1 MTRNEKLDNILYSL
15 LAIYFKESKGESI
28 NKSITMDFINER
40 SFDSELVGWE
50 MKSLKDE
57 LINEGLVIENND
69 ELRITPKGEKF
80 ITREQGF
87 KNIERIS
94 NQENI
99 IREKT
104 IEKFRYDKYSFWFSI
119 LAILIAG
126 FSFLWTILSK

>member
-15 LAIYFKESKGESI
+15 LAIYIKESKGESI

-57 LINEGLVIENND
+57 LINEGLVNENNY
-69 ELRITPKGEKF
+69 ELRITPKGKKF